1 MGGQGSKVTVPQHDQ
16 ELVATEIATKLANE
30 NLPARDVQ
38 ETAEQEINQA
48 AKDDAITRNLSSSQ
62 REMEQTI
69 KAKLQD
75 DPAFKQVMESIKD
88 GKATELHARYWSAPD
103 YPFPIN
109 HLIFANTEIPELNSE
124 PEGPGPKIELVKG
137 DGDFKDTAT
146 ENTISR
152 PADYFERGGKVT
164 FDVVKGEGE
173 QNELE
178 MEFQAYVDTMPH
190 VEISK
195 QGSVATSASSST
207 LQQQQIG
214 DKTSTHDVP
223 NTDPAE
229 RETVTTEDANQP
241 TTPSIKK
248 NPSFRG
254 TARLQKEQ
262 EEKQQAKALVEQQEA
277 KAASSAT
284 ATSATSA
291 SAIQLED
298 QSADK
303 KMKNKNAA
311 FQSHSYTRTFTF
323 EKPAATN
330 AFFFQD
336 EQTAFKFKTDAAN
349 LKSILHNQN
358 VQVFGVISIF
368 GLIVLRCI
376 YNRSKN
382 HENVHDKMK
391 PSSSR
396 QFDENLGP
404 KLAARMKTGNTT
416 STSSS
421 FASLHS
427 KKSSAKKMTG
437 SKFVEMYGAVSPSFD
452 RMRSAHGDA
461 IGMSFESEMEPDE
474 EVD

>member
-1 MGGQGSKVTVPQHDQ
+1 MYRGSFTD
-16 ELVATEIATKLANE
+16 
-30 NLPARDVQ
+30 D
-38 ETAEQEINQA
+38 EINRLTFSNQ
-48 AKDDAITRNLSSSQ
+48 
-62 REMEQTI
+62 
-69 KAKLQD
+69 
-75 DPAFKQVMESIKD
+75 
-88 GKATELHARYWSAPD
+88 
-103 YPFPIN
+103 
-109 HLIFANTEIPELNSE
+109 EIPELNPE
-124 PEGPGPKIELVKG
+124 PNGAGPQIKLVQG
-137 DGDFKDTAT
+137 DSGYKDTAAD
-146 ENTISR
+146 NTISR
-152 PADYFERGGKVT
+152 PADYFERGGEVS
-164 FDVVKGEGE
+164 FVVVKGAGGK
-173 QNELE
+173 NDLE
-178 MEFQAYVDTMPH
+178 MTFQATEDDMPT
-190 VEISK
+190 VEFADPSS
-195 QGSVATSASSST
+195 GATSASSSA

-214 DKTSTHDVP
+214 DKTSTRDVP
-223 NTDPAE
+223 TTDPAE
-229 RETVTTEDANQP
+229 GETVTIEDENQP

-262 EEKQQAKALVEQQEA
+262 EEKQSKAKALVEQQQAE
-277 KAASSAT
+277 AASASSET
-284 ATSATSA
+284 ATSAASA

-311 FQSHSYTRTFTF
+311 FQSHSYTRTFTLG
-323 EKPAATN
+323 KPAATN

-336 EQTAFKFKTDAAN
+336 EQTTFKFKTDAAN

-382 HENVHDKMK
+382 HENNAHGKMK

-396 QFDENLGP
+396 QFDENYLDP

-427 KKSSAKKMTG
+427 NKSSARKMTG

-461 IGMSFESEMEPDE
+461 IGMSSESEMEPDE